1 VGGCIVFESI
11 EVAAES
17 ELKHQIAA
25 KKVEFLARHPGVEPQ
40 ELEKL
45 IDGILF
51 RGISPLQKDLNSSTW
66 SFGQSFLFTVTV
78 VTTIGYGHIH
88 PMTPD
93 GKVACIVYALVG
105 IPFTLIFLSALVQRL
120 LGPTFAVLSAFTLRL
135 PDLDNFQVRLLHLAT
150 IGGIFLILA
159 VLLPSLVFFIL
170 EDQWSLLDATYFV
183 FISITTIGLGDYI
196 PGDSLSHVEYRDVYK
211 TIVGLFLLLGL
222 VLTSLTLTIFYDIP
236 QLNLGLHLHRYK
248 DIAEDK
254 INPETL
260 SITTAGNTSISA
272 LSSPASQRPRENM
285 NGSK

>member
-1 VGGCIVFESI
+1 
-11 EVAAES
+11 
-17 ELKHQIAA
+17 
-25 KKVEFLARHPGVEPQ
+25 
-40 ELEKL
+40 
-45 IDGILF
+45 
-51 RGISPLQKDLNSSTW
+51 
-66 SFGQSFLFTVTV
+66 
-78 VTTIGYGHIH
+78 
-88 PMTPD
+88 M
-93 GKVACIVYALVG
+93 VYALVG

-159 VLLPSLVFFIL
+159 VIVPSLVFFIL

-196 PGDSLSHVEYRDVYK
+196 PGDSLSHLEYRDVYK

-254 INPETL
+254 VNPETL